1 MEEDI
6 TKRKQTE
13 DALPEERVE
22 QTECFQDLIRGKY
35 REDYLKALSEAL
47 CAQARETN
55 RYLAYR
61 ELQAKL
67 EGVRAQYPDFD
78 PDRELEN
85 PAFARLLNS
94 GVEPLTAYEVVHH
107 RELSGRAARIAENAA
122 RPQEN
127 GLGSTSIATVTKPD
141 PRTLTRQERKALRR
155 RAARG
160 EEIIW

>member
-85 PAFARLLNS
+85 PAFACLLNS

-107 RELSGRAARIAENAA
+107 RELSGRAARMAENAA
-122 RPQEN
+122 RPQEKN
-127 GLGSTSIATVTKPD
+127 PYRSVLPDSKPD